1 MQEEGPGRRAVR
13 ARASVFG
20 VTQSLL
26 DRADLRTRVRKA
38 LRLFLRRQR
47 ARLAEIDP
55 EALLPVADAIDALVL
70 EGGKRLR
77 PAFAYWGYRGA
88 GGPDADVVVATVTAL
103 ELVQASAL
111 IHDDVMDGS
120 ATRRGEPA
128 VHRRFASLHAG
139 AGWRGDP
146 EAFGTASAILLGDLC
161 LVWSDELLHSAG
173 LDPRTLAR
181 ARPIF
186 DEMRTEVTVGQYLDV
201 QTQATGDTSTARAS
215 LVARFKSAKYTIE
228 QPLLLGAALA
238 GAPAAITK
246 AYSAYGLP
254 LGEAFQLRD
263 DVLGVFGDPTATGK
277 PAGDDLREGKRTVLV
292 ASAMETASPAELAEI
307 RRSLG
312 DPHLDADGV
321 ERLRA
326 LLVEVGALAA
336 VERLIASL
344 CDSALS
350 VLATAEV
357 DPEARSVLERLVV
370 AATAR
375 DQ

>member
-1 MQEEGPGRRAVR
+1 M
-13 ARASVFG
+13 
-20 VTQSLL
+20 
-26 DRADLRTRVRKA
+26 
-38 LRLFLRRQR
+38 
-47 ARLAEIDP
+47 
-55 EALLPVADAIDALVL
+55 
-70 EGGKRLR
+70 
-77 PAFAYWGYRGA
+77 
-88 GGPDADVVVATVTAL
+88 
-103 ELVQASAL
+103 
-111 IHDDVMDGS
+111 
-120 ATRRGEPA
+120 
-128 VHRRFASLHAG
+128 
-139 AGWRGDP
+139 
-146 EAFGTASAILLGDLC
+146 C
-161 LVWSDELLHSAG
+161 
-173 LDPRTLAR
+173 
-181 ARPIF
+181 
-186 DEMRTEVTVGQYLDV
+186 GQYLDMLEQVRATTSV
-201 QTQATGDTSTARAS
+201 QQARH
-215 LVARFKSAKYTIE
+215 VIRYKSANYTVA
-228 QPLLLGAALA
+228 QPLLLGGALA
-238 GAPAAITK
+238 GAPETLLR
-246 AYSAYGLP
+246 AYDGYGLA

-350 VLATAEV
+350 TLAAAEV